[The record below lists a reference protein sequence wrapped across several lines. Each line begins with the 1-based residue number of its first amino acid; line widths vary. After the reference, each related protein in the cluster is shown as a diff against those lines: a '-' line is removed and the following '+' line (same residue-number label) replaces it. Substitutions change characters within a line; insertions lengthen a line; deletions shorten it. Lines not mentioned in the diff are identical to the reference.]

1 MESPVKVLGIQWNPG
16 RDVMFVKPTEFD
28 LSIVPT
34 KRELLSQ
41 LSKIY
46 DPLGIAA
53 PTTVL
58 LKLIFQES
66 WTAVIHWDEPI
77 PEALNA
83 RWRALVEDFSS
94 LTKCQVPR
102 YIAAPYQ
109 HIQLHGFADASMH
122 AYGAVVYSRVASDGK
137 FHINLVA
144 AKTRVAPIKSVSIP
158 RLELNAA
165 LLLTRLLTIVK
176 ASLTIPVNNTICW
189 TDPEIMLHWLSA
201 PPRNWNTYV
210 CNRTAEILSDYP
222 RSCWS
227 HVRSEDNPADCAS
240 RGLHPS
246 KLLDHELWW
255 NNTNGLC
262 LLASSELIHI
272 WRPEQ
277 RNVQPSQQL
286 YIAFL
291 TKVSTSC
298 SSTRFHPG
306 LGS

>member
-1 MESPVKVLGIQWNPG
+1 M
-16 RDVMFVKPTEFD
+16 
-28 LSIVPT
+28 
-34 KRELLSQ
+34 
-41 LSKIY
+41 
-46 DPLGIAA
+46 
-53 PTTVL
+53 
-58 LKLIFQES
+58 
-66 WTAVIHWDEPI
+66 
-77 PEALNA
+77 
-83 RWRALVEDFSS
+83 
-94 LTKCQVPR
+94 LTPKNRQFN
-102 YIAAPYQ
+102 
-109 HIQLHGFADASMH
+109 FAYHRNASML

-298 SSTRFHPG
+298 SSTRSHPG